1 MSPSDP
7 QPEPPAP
14 TAEPESGPPADAP
27 APEASAPEASA
38 SDAPPKASWVVV
50 TALSSAQFVMVLDST
65 VMNVSIS
72 QVVEDLDTTVSAM
85 QAAITFYTLTMAA
98 LMLVGAKLGDVWGR
112 LRAFVIGAIIY
123 AVGSLTTALSPNIA
137 VLFTGWSVIEGVGA
151 VLVIPAIAALIADNY
166 EGRQRVTAFAMIGAA
181 SGAAV
186 AAGPLIGGFLTTYA
200 SWRYVFIG
208 EVVVMA
214 IVVLFARRIADRHEP
229 VRVRIDVLSVLLS
242 SAGLIAVV
250 LGMLQSKTWGWIIP
264 LQSPEI
270 GGVEIAPLGV
280 SLTAWLVIAGVGLLA
295 WFGLRQRRL
304 IESGREPFL
313 DVRLLRIGR
322 LRSGLTSLGAQY
334 AVTAGLFFMVPVY
347 LQMTL
352 GLDALETGLRIFPLS
367 VSLILFSF
375 AGTRLSTRWSPKRI
389 VVIGQVVLAAAGVLL
404 LASVDEEL
412 RQLAFSVGMFIA
424 GAALGLLASQ
434 LGNVNMS
441 SVGPEK
447 SSEVGGMQGVFQN
460 LGSSLGTA
468 LIGSMLISALA
479 TSFSGGVA
487 ASDLPGDVRTAVA
500 EATSEGVELVPAST
514 VAEIGTDAGLSDDD
528 AAELTR
534 VYGDAQLQALRVA
547 FVGLIAIALLA
558 LLLSRRIP
566 DEVEGRASPRAGRDG
581 TEPGE
586 PGEPEAPEEPEAPDE
601 PEGTVPQEIEERP

>member
-1 MSPSDP
+1 MSPSEA
-7 QPEPPAP
+7 QPEPADSTAP
-14 TAEPESGPPADAP
+14 SEGGTSAP
-27 APEASAPEASA
+27 APSPAP
-38 SDAPPKASWVVV
+38 APAPARSSWVVV
-50 TALSSAQFVMVLDST
+50 TALSAAQFVMVLDST

-123 AVGSLTTALSPNIA
+123 AIGSLTTALSPNIV
-137 VLFTGWSVIEGVGA
+137 VLFTGWSVVEGVGA

-166 EGRQRVTAFAMIGAA
+166 EGRARVTAYAMIGAA

-214 IVVLFARRIADRHEP
+214 VVVLFSRRIVDRHEP
-229 VRVRIDVLSVLLS
+229 AKLRIDPLSVLLS
-242 SAGLIAVV
+242 SVGLIAIV
-250 LGMLQSKTWGWIIP
+250 LGMLQSKTWGWIVP
-264 LQSPEI
+264 LDSPEI
-270 GGVEIAPLGV
+270 NGVPIEPLGISLTTWLILVGGVLLG
-280 SLTAWLVIAGVGLLA
+280 
-295 WFGLRQRRL
+295 WFAHRQRRL
-304 IESGREPFL
+304 IETGREAFL
-313 DVRLLRIGR
+313 DVSLLRIDR
-322 LRSGLTSLGAQY
+322 LRSGLSALGAQY

-352 GLDALETGLRIFPLS
+352 GLDALQTGIRIFPLS
-367 VSLILFSF
+367 VSLIVFSF
-375 AGTRLSTRWSPKRI
+375 AGTRLSRVWSPRRI
-389 VVIGQVVLAAAGVLL
+389 VRIGQVVLVGAALLL

-412 RQLAFSVGMFIA
+412 RQVAFSVGMFIA

-468 LIGSMLISALA
+468 LIGSVLIGALA
-479 TSFSGGVA
+479 TSFATGVA
-487 ASDLPGDVRTAVA
+487 ASDLPSDVREAVA
-500 EATSEGVELVPAST
+500 EATSGGVELVPAST
-514 VAEIGTDAGLSDDD
+514 VQGIGEDAGLSSAD
-528 AAELTR
+528 AEELSETYR
-534 VYGDAQLQALRVA
+534 QAQLGSLRVA
-547 FVGLIAIALLA
+547 FVGLIGIALLA
-558 LLLSRRIP
+558 LLFSRGIP
-566 DEVEGRASPRAGRDG
+566 DVVEGSAKGAGRRKQGSSD
-581 TEPGE
+581 
-586 PGEPEAPEEPEAPDE
+586 DE
-601 PEGTVPQEIEERP
+601 RDAVDDADLDTVEERP